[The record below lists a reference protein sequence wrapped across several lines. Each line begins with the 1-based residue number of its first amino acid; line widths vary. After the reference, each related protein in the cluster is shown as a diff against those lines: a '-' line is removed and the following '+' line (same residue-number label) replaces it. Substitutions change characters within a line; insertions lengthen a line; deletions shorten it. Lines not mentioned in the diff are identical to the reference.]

1 MLFEIA
7 GNWRESFP
15 EFGGRIFGTDVIVG
29 YCPLMRV
36 DDDRVWIFGL
46 LCWMDWIEKMCE
58 LMSSMWQ
65 NYFRGNFLVNAFL
78 MKDVCLVMN
87 GRIISCEDDIEY
99 CLLMWVRGGGIW
111 FFYLLY
117 RLEDGLDQKMC
128 EYRWYW
134 KKILVSFSD
143 EIFLFS
149 SEWWII
155 AYKDYDFQYFALMR
169 VDNDRV
175 RIFDLLYQMKYGYE
189 NFRWMSLMLKNNM
202 KDNPFQLKVFVQ

>member
-1 MLFEIA
+1 MDELFHVKMIL
-7 GNWRESFP
+7 NIVFRC
-15 EFGGRIFGTDVIVG
+15 EFAVVVYDFFIYYIG
-29 YCPLMRV
+29 
-36 DDDRVWIFGL
+36 WK
-46 LCWMDWIEKMCE
+46 MDWIKKC
-58 LMSSMWQ
+58 
-65 NYFRGNFLVNAFL
+65 V
-78 MKDVCLVMN
+78 DIV
-87 GRIISCEDDIEY
+87 DIE
-99 CLLMWVRGGGIW
+99 
-111 FFYLLY
+111 
-117 RLEDGLDQKMC
+117 
-128 EYRWYW
+128 

-155 AYKDYDFQYFALMR
+155 AYKDYDFEYFTLMR